1 MERTDAEALLR
12 DAERLRRRARGDRHA
27 SSVPLLVFGA
37 LTVLSA
43 PLTLPTLWPWGD
55 VYWMLAGPAGLLVT
69 GWWYRR
75 QQARSGVG
83 AGRGSYT
90 VAGVSVLLACVVLP
104 LVWIAP
110 LPVVGA
116 GLLVVAALQRNRY
129 LAAWAVALG
138 VLGGLERFFV
148 LSNRL
153 ADLFEWFGWF
163 QEPRDYGL
171 LDDGSTIVFAALG
184 GLLLAAGLVALRRE
198 RAGLVA
204 LRRERAGR

>member
-1 MERTDAEALLR
+1 MERTEAQALVR

-43 PLTLPTLWPWGD
+43 PLLLPRPSPWGD
-55 VYWMLAGPAGLLVT
+55 LFWLLAGPAGFLVT

-75 QQARSGVG
+75 QQTRSGVG
-83 AGRGSYT
+83 EGRGSWT
-90 VAGVSVLLACVVLP
+90 VAGVSMLLALVLLPV
-104 LVWIAP
+104 VWIAP
-110 LPVVGA
+110 LPIVGA

-129 LAAWAVALG
+129 LAAWAAVLG
-138 VLGGLERFFV
+138 LLGGLERFFV

-153 ADLFEWFGWF
+153 YDLADWLGWLQGPRG
-163 QEPRDYGL
+163 QEL
-171 LDDGSTIVFAALG
+171 LVELGSSVVFAALG

-198 RAGLVA
+198 RAG
-204 LRRERAGR
+204 R